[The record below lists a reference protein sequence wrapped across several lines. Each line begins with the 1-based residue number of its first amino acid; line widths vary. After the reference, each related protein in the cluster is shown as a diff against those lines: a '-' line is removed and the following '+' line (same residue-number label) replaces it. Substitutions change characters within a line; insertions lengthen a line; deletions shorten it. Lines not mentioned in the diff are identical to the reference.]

1 MMVNNMRTVFFAVI
15 AALCVFVHA
24 LPVSGQAAQPVVR
37 IFLAGDSTVCN
48 YKLEA
53 PQRGWGQMLG
63 QFFNKNVTITNLA
76 VSGTSTK
83 TFRTLGYWDKLLA
96 QLKSG
101 DYVMCQFGHNDSHDK
116 GKPESTDAGTEYQA
130 NLKKF
135 IDEVKGRGANI
146 VLVTPMHRGIFGKD
160 GKMSQELLPYAE
172 AMKKVAK
179 ENNVALID
187 LYTASGEYME
197 KTGSENIDP
206 VFCGVKNDRTHFSEN
221 GALIMAEFVA
231 KGFVAAKYPLAE
243 YLKLNAGIKKTD

>member
-1 MMVNNMRTVFFAVI
+1 MRNNMRTVFPVVI
-15 AALCVFVHA
+15 AALCIFVHA
-24 LPVSGQAAQPVVR
+24 LPVSAQAAQSVVR

-63 QFFNKNVTITNLA
+63 QFFNNNVTIANLA

-101 DYVMCQFGHNDSHDK
+101 DYVMCQFGHNDSHGK

-135 IDEVKGRGANI
+135 IDEVNARGANV

-160 GKMSQELLPYAE
+160 GKMSQELQPYAE

-179 ENNVALID
+179 ENNVTLID

-206 VFCGVKNDRTHFSEN
+206 VFCGVKNDRTHFSEK
-221 GALIMAEFVA
+221 GALVLAEFVA
-231 KGFVAAKYPLAE
+231 KDIAAVKLPLAE
-243 YLKLNAGIKKTD
+243 YLKQ

>member
-1 MMVNNMRTVFFAVI
+1 MEINIYCHLMI
-15 AALCVFVHA
+15 A
-24 LPVSGQAAQPVVR
+24 
-37 IFLAGDSTVCN
+37 N
-48 YKLEA
+48 WY
-53 PQRGWGQMLG
+53 
-63 QFFNKNVTITNLA
+63 
-76 VSGTSTK
+76 K

-96 QLKSG
+96 QLKPG
-101 DYVMCQFGHNDSHDK
+101 DYVMCQFGHNDSHGK

-179 ENNVALID
+179 ENNVTLID

-197 KTGSENIDP
+197 KIGSENIDP
-206 VFCGVKNDRTHFSEN
+206 VFCGVKSDRTHFSEK
-221 GALIMAEFVA
+221 GALVMAEFVA
-231 KGFVAAKYPLAE
+231 KGIAVAKLPLAE
-243 YLKLNAGIKKTD
+243 YLKQ